1 MRRVLWTFGWIGV
14 AIWSLFCALAYGLF
28 DLVGRG
34 FMRGA
39 DAFSGSPEVAAGMSS
54 VFGFLHSF
62 STGAVVVIWAIVSLM
77 ILAVPWS
84 LDRMI
89 GTAVTVRMSAPPPP
103 YPAGPGAGRAG
114 PGAGRAGAG
123 FDGPGGVIDLPP
135 DQYSV
140 SPGAG
145 PAPASGAG
153 TTPRI
158 PPRS

>member
-1 MRRVLWTFGWIGV
+1 MRRVVWTFGWIGV

-39 DAFSGSPEVAAGMSS
+39 DAISGSPEMAAGLSGF
-54 VFGFLHSF
+54 FGFLHSF
-62 STGAVVVIWAIVSLM
+62 STGAVTVIWAIVSLM
-77 ILAVPWS
+77 ILAVPWT
-84 LDRMI
+84 LDRMV
-89 GTAVTVRMSAPPPP
+89 GSVVTVRMSTSPP
-103 YPAGPGAGRAG
+103 ASRTGP
-114 PGAGRAGAG
+114 G

-145 PAPASGAG
+145 TTPGVPPGV
-153 TTPRI
+153 TPRI
-158 PPRS
+158 PPRP